1 MADLSFNEKMYIENI
16 LGMSTG
22 HVLDFS
28 NNKFGEFIYSILSVD
43 VYKKYE
49 YESKAKLMRRIFND
63 FNNREVGKLIL
74 TLLEYKKNHL
84 SIQDTEKENFLKVV
98 EIGNRLIGK
107 TIPKVK
113 SENKSKLKK
122 QSFNFESSFD
132 KLCELTKID
141 NSQERGYSFE
151 KFLKNIFEE
160 NGLEPRGSYKITGE
174 QIDGS
179 FMFMNEV
186 YLIEA
191 KWTKNKVSK
200 SDLVGFNDKVTSK
213 SGFTRGL
220 FISYSGFT
228 DEALQTFGIGRK
240 VNIILMTV
248 EELAII
254 LERRIDFK
262 EIFMK
267 KMRILAEE
275 GNYFKSIRDIV

>member
-1 MADLSFNEKMYIENI
+1 MANLSFDEKEYIENI
-16 LGMSTG
+16 LEMGEG
-22 HVLDFS
+22 YVLDFS
-28 NNKFGEFIYSILSVD
+28 NNKFQRFIYSFLLID
-43 VYKKYE
+43 VYQKYGQ
-49 YESKAKLMRRIFND
+49 ESKAKLIRRIFND
-63 FNNREVGKLIL
+63 CSDCEVGKLIL
-74 TLLEYKKNHL
+74 ALLEYKKNHL
-84 SIQDTEKENFLKVV
+84 SIKDTEKENFLKVV

-113 SENKSKLKK
+113 SENESKIKK
-122 QSFNFESSFD
+122 QSFNFESSFG
-132 KLCELTKID
+132 KLCELTRID
-141 NSQERGYSFE
+141 NSQERGYLFE

-160 NGLEPRGSYKITGE
+160 NGLDPRGSFKIIGE

-179 FMFMNEV
+179 FMFMNEI

-200 SDLVGFNDKVTSK
+200 SDLVVFNEKVTSK

-248 EELAII
+248 GELAIM
-254 LERRIDFK
+254 LERKIDFK
-262 EIFMK
+262 EAFMK

-275 GNYFKSIRDIV
+275 GNYFKNIVDII